1 MQQLFEEM
9 KEKGFF
15 IAEYIKRPALEMEE
29 EYAKKKYQEG
39 YEQGKQDKVTEMFA
53 KALEAAEEGNRDEF
67 YEKELKRYNAG
78 AREWPAGNERFGRPG
93 ELAQEDPILNDTT
106 KEDRDFMYKW
116 IREKSGK

>member
-1 MQQLFEEM
+1 MTKTPVQQLFEEM

-15 IAEYIKRPALEMEE
+15 IAEYIKRPALEREE
-29 EYAKKKYQEG
+29 EYAKRKFLQG
-39 YEQGKQDKVTEMFA
+39 YEQGKF
-53 KALEAAEEGNRDEF
+53 EANRDEF

-78 AREWPAGNERFGRPG
+78 AREWPTK
-93 ELAQEDPILNDTT
+93 QEEEK